1 VGFLG
6 KFVRLIGVLERSLG
20 MPSSG
25 LVIPFFIVFGGCA
38 MSLGRKFVLLGGFPV
53 CLVHVV
59 SSRQD
64 GFPNCPKKWGRQ
76 DPHCPPPTKI

>member
-20 MPSSG
+20 MPSAG
-25 LVIPFFIVFGGCA
+25 LVIPFFIVLGGSA
-38 MSLGRKFVLLGGFPV
+38 MSACGKFVLLGGFPM

-64 GFPNCPKKWGRQ
+64 GFPDCLKKWGRQ
-76 DPHCPPPTKI
+76 DRYCPPPTKI